1 MSLLAAEARVEVVKQ
16 QEDGVKAEDA
26 PENAAAEDNDELD
39 IQLDEDVSLHLSSE
53 HSLHTDTAMARNIV
67 LRTLHC

>member
-39 IQLDEDVSLHLSSE
+39 IQLDEDVSLHPSSKR
-53 HSLHTDTAMARNIV
+53 SLHTDTAMACNSV
-67 LRTLHC
+67 LRTLRC